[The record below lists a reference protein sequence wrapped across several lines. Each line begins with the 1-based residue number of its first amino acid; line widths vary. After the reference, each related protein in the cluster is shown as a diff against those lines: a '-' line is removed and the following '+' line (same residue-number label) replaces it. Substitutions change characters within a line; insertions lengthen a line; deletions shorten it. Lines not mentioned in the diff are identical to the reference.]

1 MKSSKTEKI
10 KQIIQERVDMIAKN
24 TGMPLEVAF
33 KKLKE
38 DIKLAS
44 KK

>member
-1 MKSSKTEKI
+1 MKI
-10 KQIIQERVDMIAKN
+10 KQKRVEMIVKN